1 VFALDGVLIGAGD
14 VKYMRN
20 MTIVAGLFGFL
31 PAVWLALL
39 LHLGLGGVWAGL
51 TLFIV
56 VRFVALVTR
65 VRGDRWAVLG
75 TA

>member
-1 VFALDGVLIGAGD
+1 
-14 VKYMRN
+14 
-20 MTIVAGLFGFL
+20 
-31 PAVWLALL
+31 LL

-56 VRFVALVTR
+56 VRFVALVAR
-65 VRGDRWAVLG
+65 LRGDRWAVLG